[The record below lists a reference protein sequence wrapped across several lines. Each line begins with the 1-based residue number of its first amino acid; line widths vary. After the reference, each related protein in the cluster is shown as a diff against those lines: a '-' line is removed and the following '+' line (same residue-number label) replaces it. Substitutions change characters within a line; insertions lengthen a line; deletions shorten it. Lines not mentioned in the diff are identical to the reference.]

1 MYIRDTRGWDVFRS
15 SARGSARTRLTI
27 RRPSSLFRLGREGSR
42 AAGMA
47 AGRRARAQAH
57 KALVAAGA
65 RGPAAAPACRRARRL
80 TCPLVDR
87 VLPRVGVCPGGPRG
101 GTHGPGGASAA
112 CSRGR
117 WGRARGP
124 AGRPACPPA
133 SFYTR
138 RASPSGASSR
148 SRAAHGGDRRRD
160 DRIRTSDVTPAQ
172 CGERAHG
179 RRKTGPTQHAGRPQ
193 GKTLAF
199 ERTFLL

>member
-1 MYIRDTRGWDVFRS
+1 MYIRDTRGWTS
-15 SARGSARTRLTI
+15 SGSARTSYDKTRL
-27 RRPSSLFRLGREGSR
+27 SSLFRLGREGSR

-47 AGRRARAQAH
+47 AGRRARARAH
-57 KALVAAGA
+57 KALVAAGAGA

-101 GTHGPGGASAA
+101 GVHGPGGASAA

-124 AGRPACPPA
+124 AGRPACPPE

-138 RASPSGASSR
+138 RASPVGRFLAVARGA
-148 SRAAHGGDRRRD
+148 RRGSA
-160 DRIRTSDVTPAQ
+160 T
-172 CGERAHG
+172 
-179 RRKTGPTQHAGRPQ
+179 GRPYPY
-193 GKTLAF
+193 
-199 ERTFLL
+199 E

>member
-1 MYIRDTRGWDVFRS
+1 MAVFRFRS
-15 SARGSARTRLTI
+15 VLGRLTI
-27 RRPSSLFRLGREGSR
+27 RRLSSLFRLGREGSR

-47 AGRRARAQAH
+47 APGRPQSAGPGAQGTGCRGGRGRPGAGRRSSLPPRAPPY
-57 KALVAAGA
+57 LPPG
-65 RGPAAAPACRRARRL
+65 GPCAPACRRVPRR
-80 TCPLVDR
+80 T
-87 VLPRVGVCPGGPRG
+87 PRG
-101 GTHGPGGASAA
+101 GLHGPGGASAA

-179 RRKTGPTQHAGRPQ
+179 RRANRDGTHAGRPQ